1 MTEFVMPEGMAE
13 PADLRPAPSGERR
26 RPVWV
31 VPDEVPAVVPRS
43 ARYTEARWVAK
54 YRWASLASDLGAG
67 AIGAS
72 LALVARF
79 GAQINLGYVV
89 LGALLPIAWLAC
101 VALQRGYEARY
112 FGTGPEEFRSIIR
125 AAVALTAL
133 VAITSYATK
142 SEVARG
148 FVVLAVPMTCV
159 AAMFGRWVLHRQISW
174 RRVAGRCMRRVLV
187 VGRNEQVTTLRR
199 HLEERPTDG
208 YVVVAGCLPRGD
220 ALEEAGLEQLGRAEM
235 DILAAV
241 DQYDVE
247 VVAVA
252 ADPELA
258 GHSLRK
264 LSWALEQRGVE
275 LIVSPGIVEVAGPR
289 ISIRPVAGLSLLHL
303 ERPSVSGGPHLMK
316 SIFDRVVGCLL
327 LFAVAPILL
336 VTAVLVKF
344 TSRGPVL
351 FKQTRVGRGGE
362 QFQML
367 KFRTMVAD
375 AEARKAELHAL
386 SDGNGVLFKIRDDPR
401 VTKVGRYLR
410 RFSIDE
416 LPQLVNVLRG
426 DMSLVGPR
434 PPLPAEVAQ
443 YQIDDARR
451 MLVKPGLTGLWQV
464 SGRSDLTWEESMRL
478 DLRYA
483 DNWSI
488 ALDLLILWKTAR
500 AVLGSDGAY

>member
-1 MTEFVMPEGMAE
+1 V
-13 PADLRPAPSGERR
+13 
-26 RPVWV
+26 
-31 VPDEVPAVVPRS
+31 VPAVVPRA

-54 YRWASLASDLGAG
+54 YRWAALAGDLGAALFG
-67 AIGAS
+67 VS
-72 LALVARF
+72 LALVVRF
-79 GAQINLGYVV
+79 GAQINLGYVL
-89 LGALLPIAWLAC
+89 LGAALPIAWLAC
-101 VALQRGYEARY
+101 VALERGYETRY

-125 AAVALTAL
+125 AAVALTAV
-133 VAITSYATK
+133 VAVTSYATK
-142 SEVARG
+142 SQVARG
-148 FVVLAVPMTCV
+148 FVVLAVPMTCF
-159 AAMFGRWVLHRQISW
+159 AAMFARWLLHRQISK
-174 RRVAGRCMRRVLV
+174 RRFLDRCMRRVLV
-187 VGRNEQVTTLRR
+187 VGRNDQVTTLRR
-199 HLEERPTDG
+199 HLEERKTDG
-208 YVVVAGCLPRGD
+208 YVVVASCLPRGD
-220 ALEEAGLEQLGRAEM
+220 VFEEPEPERLGRAEM
-235 DILAAV
+235 DILKAV
-241 DQYDVE
+241 DQWEVE
-247 VVAVA
+247 VVAIA
-252 ADPELA
+252 TDPELA

-303 ERPSVSGGPHLMK
+303 ERPSVSGGPHVLK
-316 SIFDRVVGCLL
+316 NIFDRVVGGLMVLALSPLL
-327 LFAVAPILL
+327 LL
-336 VTAVLVKF
+336 TAILVKLS
-344 TSRGPVL
+344 SRGPVL
-351 FKQTRVGRGGE
+351 FRQTRVGRGGE
-362 QFQML
+362 QFRML
-367 KFRTMVAD
+367 KFRTMVVD
-375 AEARKAELHAL
+375 AEERKAELHAL
-386 SDGNGVLFKIRDDPR
+386 NEGNGILFKLRDDPR
-401 VTKVGRYLR
+401 VTRIGRYLR

-426 DMSLVGPR
+426 EMSLVGPR